1 MLGDAGGVL
10 RPHHGKA
17 WAEKEG
23 SCVGVAERLRDR
35 ILCDRWAVQYCHNHP
50 KRVFCRATRTEY
62 FDRISAKHGDCW
74 LSDGW
79 LLAL

>member
-1 MLGDAGGVL
+1 MLGDTDRVL
-10 RPHHGKA
+10 QPHHRQA
-17 WAEKEG
+17 RAEKEG

-50 KRVFCRATRTEY
+50 KRVFGRATRTEY

-74 LSDGW
+74 LMMMVK
-79 LLAL
+79 